1 MIKRKNYQTC
11 SEEKGANKKKV
22 EKVVSGFS
30 HLLCKTAGNFFVQL
44 ILSTSVCENHGNAEG
59 NTVLCLHGKNS
70 LKCFLIMSCHTYSSS
85 YERVSGGGFRHLK
98 EVQASDANCTSLIS
112 HFIVVK
118 PRETQNLL
126 SWGMKLKI
134 ILFTR
139 VTPFFHPGFQT
150 IVFVPSYCI

>member
-1 MIKRKNYQTC
+1 M
-11 SEEKGANKKKV
+11 
-22 EKVVSGFS
+22 
-30 HLLCKTAGNFFVQL
+30 
-44 ILSTSVCENHGNAEG
+44 
-59 NTVLCLHGKNS
+59 LCLHGKTS

-85 YERVSGGGFRHLK
+85 YEHVSGGGFRHLK

-139 VTPFFHPGFQT
+139 VTLFPPRILDHSFCAILLYLIFLDQDLKIKFPLVSLWVTFTHHSE
-150 IVFVPSYCI
+150 VVLLL